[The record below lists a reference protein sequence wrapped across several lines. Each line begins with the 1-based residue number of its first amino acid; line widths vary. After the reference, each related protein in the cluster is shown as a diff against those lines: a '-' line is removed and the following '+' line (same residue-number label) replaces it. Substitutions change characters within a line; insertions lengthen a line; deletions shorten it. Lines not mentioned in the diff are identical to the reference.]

1 MLIRRIADLIF
12 PYRCLG
18 CGVFLERGY
27 ICSACFQNVS
37 LRFRLECIGCR
48 QSSPGGFTCSSCK
61 AECAI
66 SRFFV
71 VSDYRHPVVH
81 AAIHGLKYKFL
92 PELAVP
98 LGDWA
103 VTYIRN
109 QSALHRVSFA
119 GERFLLTGVPLHSRR
134 ENWRGFNQSELVAQR
149 IAAQLQ
155 MDFCPLLERSVHA
168 SPQARVPDR
177 AERFKNV
184 RGQFRCAA
192 ASGAGRNVLIVDD
205 VCTTGATL
213 NECAAV
219 LKAAGA
225 ASVSALVIARG

>member
-18 CGVFLERGY
+18 CGAFLERAY
-27 ICSACFQNVS
+27 LCSACFRSVPLQ
-37 LRFRLECIGCR
+37 FRLECIGCR
-48 QSSPGGFTCSSCK
+48 QSSPGGFTCSGCK

-66 SRFFV
+66 TRFFV
-71 VSDYRHPVVH
+71 ASDYRHPVVH
-81 AAIHGLKYKFL
+81 AAIHGFKYKFL
-92 PELAVP
+92 PELADP

-109 QSALHRVSFA
+109 QSALHRISFA
-119 GERFLLTGVPLHSRR
+119 GEGFLLTNVPLHVRR
-134 ENWRGFNQSELVAQR
+134 ENWRGFNQSELIARR
-149 IAAQLQ
+149 ISGQLRT
-155 MDFCPLLERSVHA
+155 DFGSLLERSVRA
-168 SPQARVPDR
+168 MPQARISDR
-177 AERFKNV
+177 SERFKNA
-184 RGQFRCAA
+184 RGQFACI
-192 ASGAGRNVLIVDD
+192 SKIGAGRNVLIVDD